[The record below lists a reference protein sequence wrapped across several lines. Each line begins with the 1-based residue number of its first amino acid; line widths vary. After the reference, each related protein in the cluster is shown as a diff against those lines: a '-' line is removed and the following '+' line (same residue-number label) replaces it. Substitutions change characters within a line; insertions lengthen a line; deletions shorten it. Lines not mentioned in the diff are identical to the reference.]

1 MWRTPGRTRA
11 VHGVIIQQTG
21 SLMPINPAL
30 SHVLVRIRRRPIG
43 ATVTCVVLVGGTL
56 VSSTHVSAAEP
67 TTNQTSTGL
76 RSPPAQGGE
85 SASRPSNVSVTFTD
99 GKRVV
104 LSPSTGPTPIS
115 EGRQGSRILVAGD
128 EGSSEPSRCEQSGV
142 ETARG
147 ERYEITIKH
156 LDRAGKP
163 TTAATAGFFGLDNDV
178 RAKCVPDRKGV
189 VKVLLPKGR
198 YIVGSFVT
206 TSSEGTL
213 MVHPLMRLNKDVTI
227 LADARKAK
235 PVGTT
240 VERRSVRS
248 VLAAFGYYVPNSDIG
263 LMVFN
268 EDLTDFDG
276 LYAAQLGPPTT
287 RSPLVSFVSSQ
298 RAGQGPNNEC
308 FYGLMDV
315 RKGRFLDGYDRHVT
329 DDQLAKVTVPVRPAE
344 GGASRPSDHDDTW
357 CGRTIRALA
366 RLPARRAYDGDQLS
380 RAGARAVGG
389 EFR

>member
-147 ERYEITIKH
+147 EGTRSRSSTSIGLASPRRQRL
-156 LDRAGKP
+156 LDFSDS
-163 TTAATAGFFGLDNDV
+163 TTTCGQSVCRTARV
-178 RAKCVPDRKGV
+178 SSRSCCPRVA
-189 VKVLLPKGR
+189 
-198 YIVGSFVT
+198 
-206 TSSEGTL
+206 TSSAASSPR
-213 MVHPLMRLNKDVTI
+213 PLK
-227 LADARKAK
+227 
-235 PVGTT
+235 
-240 VERRSVRS
+240 
-248 VLAAFGYYVPNSDIG
+248 
-263 LMVFN
+263 
-268 EDLTDFDG
+268 
-276 LYAAQLGPPTT
+276 GP
-287 RSPLVSFVSSQ
+287 
-298 RAGQGPNNEC
+298 
-308 FYGLMDV
+308 
-315 RKGRFLDGYDRHVT
+315 
-329 DDQLAKVTVPVRPAE
+329 
-344 GGASRPSDHDDTW
+344 
-357 CGRTIRALA
+357 
-366 RLPARRAYDGDQLS
+366 
-380 RAGARAVGG
+380 
-389 EFR
+389 